1 MSGRL
6 DVVFLDV
13 GGVLYS
19 DARYRDSLRRALREL
34 GASFTDEEFDLAYAE
49 CRALQAGSF
58 RRRLSARFL
67 GPEADLREVERRA
80 ARWWRYAP
88 DELYPDVRPA
98 VAALRE
104 AGYRLG
110 LVANQ
115 PSAVREALERDGL
128 ADAFEV
134 WAVSED
140 VGLEKPDPR
149 LFVLA
154 LERAG
159 AEPARAAMVGD
170 RLDHDVRPAKAVGM
184 RAVWV
189 LRGEAPAE
197 PTPAQLAEPDAAIRS
212 LEELPAALE
221 ALATPFRRSG

>member
-1 MSGRL
+1 MSRRV

-19 DARYRDSLRRALREL
+19 DERYRDSLRRALREL
-34 GASFTDEEFDLAYAE
+34 GASVTDEEFERAYAE

-58 RRRLSARFL
+58 RRRLAQRFL
-67 GPEADLREVERRA
+67 GPGADLREVERRA

-88 DELYPDVRPA
+88 DDLYPDARPA
-98 VAALRE
+98 VAALRG

-110 LVANQ
+110 IVANQ

-134 WAVSED
+134 WVISED
-140 VGLEKPDPR
+140 VGLEKPDLR
-149 LFVLA
+149 LFARA
-154 LERAG
+154 LELAG
-159 AEPARAAMVGD
+159 TEPGRAAMVGD

-184 RAVWV
+184 RTVWV
-189 LRGEAPAE
+189 LRGEAPDR
-197 PTPAQLAEPDAAIRS
+197 PTPEQLAEPDAAIRS
-212 LEELPAALE
+212 LAELPGVLE
-221 ALATPFRRSG
+221 AA